1 MNKSSGFTLLEI
13 LIGSA
18 IAIILVAGVMFLQF
32 TLGGTQLEAFRNYVN
47 TSEADAVTSKFV
59 REIRPSK
66 QSDNGAYLLE
76 TLSDFEIVF
85 YSDIDHDGLVE
96 RVRYTLVDTTLEK
109 GITKPSGDPIE
120 YLPASETIAT
130 ISENVRNGTE
140 PLFYYYNSDWP
151 DDQINNPL
159 PNETR
164 LSDTKSVRIKLMVNS
179 NPAISENNYVTES
192 TTSIRMLKIN

>member
-1 MNKSSGFTLLEI
+1 MNKGFTLLEI

-18 IAIILVAGVMFLQF
+18 IAITLVAGVMFLQF

-47 TSEADAVTSKFV
+47 TSEADAITSKFIK
-59 REIRPSK
+59 EIRPSK

-85 YSDIDHDGLVE
+85 YSDIDYDGPVE
-96 RVRYTLVDTTLEK
+96 RVRYTLIDTVLEK
-109 GITKPSGDPIE
+109 GITEPSGDPIE
-120 YLPASETIAT
+120 YLPANETVVT

-140 PLFYYYNSDWP
+140 PLFYYYNSGWP

-159 PNETR
+159 PDEAR

-192 TTSIRMLKIN
+192 TTSIRMLKTN